1 MAEEGFEYDP
11 LEEKLNVISH
21 AIGLV
26 LAVVGT
32 VFLLM
37 KSFAMGDT
45 MAVIGSLVFGLS
57 MITLYAASTL
67 YHKSSSSKREYL
79 RVFDHASIY
88 LLIAGT
94 YTPFTLVSLNGQ
106 VGWIL
111 FGVTWSFA
119 IAGVILKLFYTG
131 RYNLV
136 STLMYAIMGW
146 LIVFAIMPLIDSIG
160 LNGFLWLLAG
170 GIIYSLGAVFYLFDK
185 IRFMHSVFHLFVLM
199 GTICHFI
206 AVYYYVLG

>member
-37 KSFAMGDT
+37 KSFALGNT

-94 YTPFTLVSLNGQ
+94 YTPFTLVSLHGQ

-131 RYNLV
+131 RYNLI

-206 AVYYYVLG
+206 AVYYYVLE

>member
-37 KSFAMGDT
+37 KSFALGNT

-94 YTPFTLVSLNGQ
+94 YTPFTLVSLHGQ

-131 RYNLV
+131 RYNLI